1 MMKVKDLVLVSL
13 FAAMMC
19 IFSIMRIPLPTP
31 VPFTLQIFGVA
42 ITGALLGGYL
52 GAIAI
57 IIYTLLGAIG
67 LPVFSGMTGGV
78 QVLVGPTGGY
88 IFGFIV
94 AAFVIG
100 FCMNNFAFK
109 NENPILKFVSTL
121 SIMTLGLIIS
131 YVIGTIQLKFVTGLA
146 WPQAIAAGVLPFI
159 LLDLLKMIFA
169 TIAVHFVYPSLV
181 KANLV
186 IPK

>member
-1 MMKVKDLVLVSL
+1 MKSRDLVLVSL

-42 ITGALLGGYL
+42 ITGALLGGPL
-52 GAIAI
+52 GAAAI

-67 LPVFSGMTGGV
+67 LPVFAGMTGGV

-100 FCMNNFAFK
+100 VSMNH
-109 NENPILKFVSTL
+109 FVYKSANSHFRFIATFF
-121 SIMTLGLIIS
+121 IMALGLLIS
-131 YVIGTIQLKFVTGLA
+131 YVIGTIQLKYVTGLA
-146 WPQAIAAGVLPFI
+146 WPQAIAAGVLPFV
-159 LLDLLKMIFA
+159 LLDLLKMLFA
-169 TIAVHFVYPSLV
+169 TVAVHFVYPSLV

-186 IPK
+186 VPK

>member
-1 MMKVKDLVLVSL
+1 MKVKDLVLVSL

-52 GAIAI
+52 GAMAL

-88 IFGFIV
+88 IFGFVI

-100 FCMNNFAFK
+100 FCMNSYVYK
-109 NENPILKFVSTL
+109 SSNPIARFISTFL
-121 SIMTLGLIIS
+121 VMTLGLIIC
-131 YVIGTIQLKFVTGLA
+131 YFIGTIQLKFVTGLP
-146 WPQAIAAGVLPFI
+146 WPKAMAAGVLPFI
-159 LLDLLKMIFA
+159 MLDLLKMVFA
-169 TIAVHFVYPSLV
+169 TVSVHFIYPSLV

-186 IPK
+186 VPK

>member
-1 MMKVKDLVLVSL
+1 MKSKNLVLVSL

-19 IFSIMRIPLPTP
+19 LFSIMRIPLPTP

-42 ITGALLGGYL
+42 ITGALLGGSL
-52 GAIAI
+52 GALAMV
-57 IIYTLLGAIG
+57 IYTLLGAIG
-67 LPVFSGMTGGV
+67 LPVFSGMTGGL

-88 IFGFIV
+88 IFGFII
-94 AAFVIG
+94 AAFFIG
-100 FCMNNFAFK
+100 VCMNQFVYKSSNPAFK
-109 NENPILKFVSTL
+109 LMATFLVMS
-121 SIMTLGLIIS
+121 LGLFIS
-131 YVIGTIQLKFVTGLA
+131 YIVGTIQLKFVTGLP

-169 TIAVHFVYPSLV
+169 TVAVHFIYPSLV

>member
-1 MMKVKDLVLVSL
+1 MKSKDLVLVSL

-42 ITGALLGGYL
+42 ITGALLGGSL
-52 GAIAI
+52 GAMAL

-88 IFGFIV
+88 LFGFIIS
-94 AAFVIG
+94 AFVIG
-100 FCMNNFAFK
+100 VCMNRFVYKTTNPRFK
-109 NENPILKFVSTL
+109 FIGTFLTMS
-121 SIMTLGLIIS
+121 LGLLIA
-131 YVIGTIQLKFVTGLA
+131 YVVGTIQLKFVTGLA

-159 LLDLLKMIFA
+159 VLDLLKMLFA
-169 TIAVHFVYPSLV
+169 TVAVHFVYPSLV

-186 IPK
+186 TPR